1 MNEKNID
8 EKKTVK
14 SIFKIYGSEKFNLN
28 KKDFDLL
35 TGSINDQISKS
46 INLIYS
52 KKKKVD
58 NFGYYIVSIIIIT
71 CFSIYFL
78 KSTVNNF
85 FKHAENNWDM
95 YKCDPRIIP
104 YSGYIKKYDDRTEF
118 ESTGD
123 NFNECLIPIS
133 KYMASLQLDPF
144 KNVIGDFQNISSS
157 LNNSITNLQ
166 SSLNNL
172 KDYTESILNMYTEKD
187 NDKNKQAVMNFN
199 NNLDPYLKMEAFM
212 ESLSNLYIGTNIT
225 LQSLM
230 TYIYTFFEGALVL
243 LTLFII
249 PLTILGG
256 LITSIGLGLV
266 PTGLSLLAGLITAPF
281 GGAVVSYGIFVLALG
296 LTILVTAFAFF
307 VIFLVVV
314 VMMIMYKGFLNEV
327 FGINVDNKKTN
338 TPGSP
343 L

>member
-14 SIFKIYGSEKFNLN
+14 SIFKVYGSEKFDLN

-58 NFGYYIVSIIIIT
+58 NLGYYIISITIIT
-71 CFSIYFL
+71 SFCIYFF
-78 KSTVNNF
+78 KSTVTNF
-85 FKHAENNWDM
+85 FKEAENNWDI

-104 YSGYIKKYDDRTEF
+104 YSGYIKKSDDKTEF
-118 ESTGD
+118 ESTGE

-133 KYMASLQLDPF
+133 KYMASLKLDPF
-144 KNVIGDFQNISSS
+144 KNVVGGLKNISSS
-157 LNNSITNLQ
+157 LNTSIISLQ

-172 KDYTESILNMYTEKD
+172 KDYTDSILNQYSEKE
-187 NDKNKQAVMNFN
+187 NDKNKQTLQSSN
-199 NNLDPYLKMEAFM
+199 NSLDPYLKMEAFM
-212 ESLSNLYIGTNIT
+212 ESLTNLYIGTNIT

-243 LTLFII
+243 LTLFIV
-249 PLTILGG
+249 PLTIIGG
-256 LITSIGLGLV
+256 LLTSVGLGML
-266 PTGLSLLAGLITAPF
+266 PPGFSLTAVGITAPF
-281 GGAVVSYGIFVLALG
+281 GVPLLGYGVYCLAIG
-296 LTILVTAFAFF
+296 LTILITAFAFF
-307 VIFLVVV
+307 VIFIVVV
-314 VMMIMYKGFLNEV
+314 VIMIMYKGFLKDV

-338 TPGSP
+338 TPPSP